1 MDLKS
6 HQIRALLAVAAH
18 GSVRGGAAALG
29 LTQAAL
35 TKSLR
40 RLEEDV
46 GLALLLRTPHG
57 VQLTDAG
64 LRLHAHASLI
74 ERQLELLHADLAVDG
89 GSRPSMVRASVT
101 PLVAACGLVPALRA
115 FRDRHP
121 AAQVC
126 VGEGFAHAAVRGLRD
141 GSLDFAF
148 AHHDGDIPLDG
159 FEVEAI
165 AVAPRC
171 LAVRAGH
178 PLLQGGTRVTPEALL
193 PFEWL
198 AMGSRTG
205 TRSAL
210 VAGYFHSLGLA
221 LPAQVLRCDAVV
233 GLSLL
238 RSTDA
243 IGIVAVP
250 LLASGQPHGL
260 RHVHVQDLA
269 LPPVQVVALRRC
281 EVGLTAEAE
290 ELRRGIAAA
299 VRRLAEG
306 WPASTAPAAADARS
320 RLSVAALSP

>member
-1 MDLKS
+1 MDLKA

-18 GSVRGGAAALG
+18 GSLRGGAAALG

-40 RLEEDV
+40 KLEEDV

-64 LRLHAHASLI
+64 LRLHARASLI
-74 ERQLELLHADLAVDG
+74 DRQLELLQSDLAEEG
-89 GSRPSMVRASVT
+89 RGAPAMVRLLVT
-101 PLVAACGLVPALRA
+101 PLVAACGLVPALRG
-115 FRDRHP
+115 FRDHHP

-148 AHHDGDIPLDG
+148 VHDDGDIALGG
-159 FEVEAI
+159 FELE
-165 AVAPRC
+165 AVAEAPRG

-178 PLLQGGTRVTPEALL
+178 PLLQGGPSVTPDALL
-193 PFEWL
+193 QYEWL

-205 TRSAL
+205 TRSPL
-210 VAGYFHSLGLA
+210 VASYFRSLGLK

-243 IGIVAVP
+243 VGIVAVP
-250 LLASGQPHGL
+250 LLESGQPHGL
-260 RHVHVQDLA
+260 RRVEVQGLA
-269 LPPVQVVALRRC
+269 LPPVHVVALRRRD
-281 EVGLTAEAE
+281 VALTGEAE

-299 VRRLAEG
+299 VRRAAQG
-306 WPASTAPAAADARS
+306 WSASGSIEPASARS
-320 RLSVAALSP
+320 RLSIAVLSP

>member
-1 MDLKS
+1 MDLKA

-40 RLEEDV
+40 KLEGDA

-64 LRLHAHASLI
+64 LRLHARASLI
-74 ERQLELLHADLAVDG
+74 ERQLELLQADLAQDG
-89 GSRPSMVRASVT
+89 RAAPAMVRASVT
-101 PLVAACGLVPALRA
+101 PLVAACGLAPALRA

-126 VGEGFAHAAVRGLRD
+126 VGEGFAHAAVRGLGD

-148 AHHDGDIPLDG
+148 VHDDGDIALGG
-159 FEVEAI
+159 FEVEAV
-165 AVAPRC
+165 AQAPRC

-178 PLLQGGTRVTPEALL
+178 PLLHGGTSPTTEALL
-193 PFEWL
+193 QYEWL

-205 TRSAL
+205 TRSPL
-210 VAGYFHSLGLA
+210 VAGYFRSLGLA
-221 LPAQVLRCDAVV
+221 LPARVLRCDAVV

-243 IGIVAVP
+243 IGIVAAP
-250 LLASGQPHGL
+250 LLESGQPHGL
-260 RHVHVQDLA
+260 RRIDLQGLA
-269 LPPVQVVALRRC
+269 LPPVQVVVLRRRD
-281 EVGLTAEAE
+281 VGLTGEAEA
-290 ELRRGIAAA
+290 LRRGIAAA
-299 VRRLAEG
+299 LRRSAG
-306 WPASTAPAAADARS
+306 SWPTGGLPAAASSRS
-320 RLSVAALSP
+320 RRSVAALSP